1 MMSKEK
7 SLRIPM
13 NAVIGIVEASSKIH
27 KKYFRK
33 WGPGAGDEKSA
44 KEVVSRVDREAEEF
58 LKSKLLKLVAGSSF
72 YGEETGRT
80 GTGEF
85 LWIVDPLDGTGNY
98 LSGLDHY
105 SISVGLAQEN
115 VKKPDEPDVIAG
127 VVYKPATGE
136 VFHAQKGQGAF
147 HNRKKLGRAKSVPL
161 SRSMVATGTPYRSPD
176 TADSFY
182 ACAREIVSTA
192 RDLRRFGSAALDL
205 AWTAAGYF
213 QVFYEVDLMPYDT
226 AAGLL
231 LLEECGVPFST
242 FSENHYRFMKDRTL
256 LCGWPGAYAEAQKII
271 SRHYSIS

>member
-1 MMSKEK
+1 MLKKK
-7 SLRIPM
+7 SLNIPM
-13 NAVIGIVEASSKIH
+13 NALIGVVEASSKIH

-33 WGPGAGDEKSA
+33 WGPGAGNEKTV
-44 KEVVSRVDREAEEF
+44 KEVVSQVDRDAEAF
-58 LKSKLLKLVAGSSF
+58 LKKKLLKLLPGSSF

-80 GTGEF
+80 GSGEF
-85 LWIVDPLDGTGNY
+85 LWVVDPLDGTGNY

-105 SISVGLAQEN
+105 SISVGLAREN
-115 VKKPDEPDVIAG
+115 AKTPDEPEIIAG

-136 VFHAQKGQGAF
+136 VFHAHKGRGAF
-147 HNRKKLGRAKSVPL
+147 HNRKRLGLATRIPL
-161 SRSMVATGTPYRSPD
+161 ARSMAATGTPYRSPD

-182 ACAREIVSTA
+182 ACAREMVNTA

-231 LLEECGVPFST
+231 LLEECGVPFSI
-242 FSENHYRFMKDRTL
+242 FSGKKYRFMKDRTL
-256 LCGWPGAYAEAQKII
+256 VCGWPGAYDEARKII
-271 SRHYSIS
+271 SKHYSIS